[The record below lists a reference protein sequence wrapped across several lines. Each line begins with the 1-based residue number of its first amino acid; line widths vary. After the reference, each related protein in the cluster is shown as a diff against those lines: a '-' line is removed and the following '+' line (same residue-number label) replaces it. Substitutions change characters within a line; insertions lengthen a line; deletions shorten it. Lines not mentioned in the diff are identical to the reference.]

1 MAVSANPPSVASS
14 AVMMSAAVVASAIGL
29 VFYNVLPLFLGTL
42 QDSAGFANDQLGLIA
57 AGIFLGFNL
66 SGLSSYFWIKR
77 VSPFLA
83 CGAAFAGMVALLLLS
98 AFTSSFPPFLCV
110 AVMIGL
116 ASGVLASVAAAV
128 IGRATNANKWFGF
141 KTAAE
146 SMVGVVLLF
155 VLPATLIPRFG
166 FSGVVFGVVILLVCL
181 SPLIFWL
188 SKKPLSDFVSQSG
201 SREAGASFSS
211 SDAGVKP
218 SSFRAGRHAPAYWAL
233 ASMVAFFIG
242 ASSIWAFLE
251 RIAVARNFDAAT
263 IGILIGVTLFCSV
276 LAPLVAGAAPA
287 RIGYLKP
294 FLAGCALLLIG
305 TVEVTLSSNFA
316 LFAMGACLYML
327 GWSGALPFSYS
338 MIVAA
343 DTDGRHI
350 ALAPFAFGVGSMIGP
365 MVGGYLFVNGS
376 TAPLLALMV
385 ISLAVAIV
393 AAWKSQATA
402 MSNPGRLDA
411 EA

>member
-1 MAVSANPPSVASS
+1 
-14 AVMMSAAVVASAIGL
+14 MSAAVVASAIGL

-128 IGRATNANKWFGF
+128 IGRATNANKWFGV

-166 FSGVVFGVVILLVCL
+166 FSGVVFGVVTGDTNGGSAQRALRTRIGRP
-181 SPLIFWL
+181 SSRHPYGH
-188 SKKPLSDFVSQSG
+188 STGRSAG
-201 SREAGASFSS
+201 SRH
-211 SDAGVKP
+211 
-218 SSFRAGRHAPAYWAL
+218 R
-233 ASMVAFFIG
+233 
-242 ASSIWAFLE
+242 
-251 RIAVARNFDAAT
+251 
-263 IGILIGVTLFCSV
+263 
-276 LAPLVAGAAPA
+276 
-287 RIGYLKP
+287 
-294 FLAGCALLLIG
+294 
-305 TVEVTLSSNFA
+305 
-316 LFAMGACLYML
+316 
-327 GWSGALPFSYS
+327 
-338 MIVAA
+338 
-343 DTDGRHI
+343 
-350 ALAPFAFGVGSMIGP
+350 
-365 MVGGYLFVNGS
+365 
-376 TAPLLALMV
+376 
-385 ISLAVAIV
+385 
-393 AAWKSQATA
+393 
-402 MSNPGRLDA
+402 
-411 EA
+411 